1 MIYKICSRCG
11 TKFPVDQNCP
21 NDCHNKNKKELNRF
35 YDKYSRKNKDFYNS
49 LAWRKLRMICHNKYN
64 HICLYSFFKYKR
76 IIKSETIHHIIEIEE
91 DRNKSLDMD
100 NLIPVSNSAHIEIHS
115 LYNRDKIN
123 TQKELFEMIK
133 KWEKLYETE
142 R

>member
-1 MIYKICSRCG
+1 
-11 TKFPVDQNCP
+11 
-21 NDCHNKNKKELNRF
+21 
-35 YDKYSRKNKDFYNS
+35 
-49 LAWRKLRMICHNKYN
+49 
-64 HICLYSFFKYKR
+64 
-76 IIKSETIHHIIEIEE
+76 
-91 DRNKSLDMD
+91 MD

>member
-1 MIYKICSRCG
+1 
-11 TKFPVDQNCP
+11 
-21 NDCHNKNKKELNRF
+21 
-35 YDKYSRKNKDFYNS
+35 
-49 LAWRKLRMICHNKYN
+49 MICHNKYN